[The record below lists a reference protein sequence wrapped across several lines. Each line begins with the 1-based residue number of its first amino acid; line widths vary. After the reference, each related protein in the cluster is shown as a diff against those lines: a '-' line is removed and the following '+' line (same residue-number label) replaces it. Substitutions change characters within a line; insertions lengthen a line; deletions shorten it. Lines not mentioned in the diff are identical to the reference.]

1 MKLKKKN
8 KRRFDTNEVK
18 KRINNIYNVFS
29 KKDKYNI
36 NFEEINQRQY
46 FLDFDEKYGV
56 INKDGEEIID
66 TNFDMIQIPNPSKDI
81 FVCMSN
87 YNAETG
93 SYETKIYNK
102 NREELFTNYEKVEA
116 ISRQESLD
124 NIPYEKSVLKYKEN
138 GKYGL
143 INLSGEKITK
153 PIYDDI
159 QALEYKEGMLTVKQN
174 DKFGIINING
184 DEIIKVKY
192 DGIQADQY
200 SLNENHNKKAGFI
213 VSIKTNDGYKFGYI
227 NYKGKTLLET
237 EYNEIARINYINDD
251 ESVYLVAFKNGQ
263 AGLFKNKSKVLENE
277 YEDIQ
282 FDNINNLLILQRNG
296 KQGVSDLDGKKI
308 IQLEYDNIIIT
319 GNSINAQKGDE
330 VTVFNSEG
338 EKLKNSNFI
347 SVLETDNK
355 NYFITID
362 KNENYG
368 VIDKDDNVIIDNKYT
383 FIDYL
388 FDNYFVAQNE
398 QKIGI
403 VDDKGKEVIKFDYD
417 VLQKIEGTD
426 LIQGIK
432 NENIDLI
439 DKNMKKILTMKNAQ
453 IDIKENYI
461 KIYNSEDRKYLQYD
475 GKEVSNINV
484 IKEAKLFAKK
494 SNNKWGFVDKNGNIK
509 IQYTY
514 DMVTELNEYGYAG
527 IKLNGKWGVINSE
540 GKIIQ
545 EPIYDLQELEPQFIG
560 KYYKVDLGYGE
571 NFYTKVN

>member
-1 MKLKKKN
+1 MKSKKGLII
-8 KRRFDTNEVK
+8 FL
-18 KRINNIYNVFS
+18 IISLIIFIFICYNVFS

-143 INLSGEKITK
+143 INLSGKKITN

-174 DKFGIINING
+174 NKFGIINING

-403 VDDKGKEVIKFDYD
+403 VDDKGKEVIKYDYD

>member
-1 MKLKKKN
+1 MKSKKGLII
-8 KRRFDTNEVK
+8 FL
-18 KRINNIYNVFS
+18 IISLIIFIFICYNVFS

-143 INLSGEKITK
+143 INLSGKKITK

-251 ESVYLVAFKNGQ
+251 ESVYLVAFENGQ

-494 SNNKWGFVDKNGNIK
+494 SSNKWGFVDKNGNIK

-514 DMVTELNEYGYAG
+514 DMVTEINEYGYAG

>member
-1 MKLKKKN
+1 MKSKKGLII
-8 KRRFDTNEVK
+8 FL
-18 KRINNIYNVFS
+18 IISLIIFIFICYNVFS

-143 INLSGEKITK
+143 INLSGKKITN

-237 EYNEIARINYINDD
+237 EYNEIARINYINDG

>member
-1 MKLKKKN
+1 MKSKKGLII
-8 KRRFDTNEVK
+8 FL
-18 KRINNIYNVFS
+18 IISLIIFIFICYNVFS

-102 NREELFTNYEKVEA
+102 NREELFTDYEKVEA

-143 INLSGEKITK
+143 INLSGKKITK

-432 NENIDLI
+432 NGNIDLI

>member
-1 MKLKKKN
+1 MKSKKGLII
-8 KRRFDTNEVK
+8 FL
-18 KRINNIYNVFS
+18 IISLIIFIFICYNVFS

-143 INLSGEKITK
+143 INLSGKKITN

-355 NYFITID
+355 DYFITID

-540 GKIIQ
+540 GKNIQ

>member
-1 MKLKKKN
+1 MKSKKGLII
-8 KRRFDTNEVK
+8 FL
-18 KRINNIYNVFS
+18 IISLIIFIFICYNVFS

-66 TNFDMIQIPNPSKDI
+66 TNFDMIQIPNPSKYI

-319 GNSINAQKGDE
+319 GNSINAQKGDK

-494 SNNKWGFVDKNGNIK
+494 SNNKWGFVDKSGNIK

>member
-1 MKLKKKN
+1 MKSKKGLII
-8 KRRFDTNEVK
+8 FL
-18 KRINNIYNVFS
+18 IISLIIFIFICYNVFS

-319 GNSINAQKGDE
+319 GNSINAQKGDK

-494 SNNKWGFVDKNGNIK
+494 SNNKWGFVDKSGNIK

>member
-1 MKLKKKN
+1 MKSKKGLII
-8 KRRFDTNEVK
+8 FL
-18 KRINNIYNVFS
+18 IISLIIFIFICYNVFS

-102 NREELFTNYEKVEA
+102 NREELFTDYEKVEA

-143 INLSGEKITK
+143 INLSGKKITK

-432 NENIDLI
+432 NGNIDLI
-439 DKNMKKILTMKNAQ
+439 DKNMKKILTTKNAQ

>member
-1 MKLKKKN
+1 MKSKKGLII
-8 KRRFDTNEVK
+8 FL
-18 KRINNIYNVFS
+18 IISLIIFIFICYNVFS

-143 INLSGEKITK
+143 INLSGKKITK

-494 SNNKWGFVDKNGNIK
+494 SNNKWGFIDKNGNIK

>member
-1 MKLKKKN
+1 MKSKKGLII
-8 KRRFDTNEVK
+8 FL
-18 KRINNIYNVFS
+18 IISLIIFIFICYNVFS

-143 INLSGEKITK
+143 INLSGKKITK

-184 DEIIKVKY
+184 DGIIKVKY

-251 ESVYLVAFKNGQ
+251 ESVFLVAFKNGQ

-347 SVLETDNK
+347 SVLETDKK

-439 DKNMKKILTMKNAQ
+439 DKKKKKILTMKNAQ

>member
-1 MKLKKKN
+1 MKSKKGLII
-8 KRRFDTNEVK
+8 FL
-18 KRINNIYNVFS
+18 IISLIIFIFICYNVFS

-143 INLSGEKITK
+143 INLSGKKITK

-184 DEIIKVKY
+184 DEIINVKY

>member
-1 MKLKKKN
+1 MKSKKGLII
-8 KRRFDTNEVK
+8 FL
-18 KRINNIYNVFS
+18 IISLIIFIFICYNVFS

-143 INLSGEKITK
+143 INLSGKKITN

-403 VDDKGKEVIKFDYD
+403 VDDKGKEVIKYDYD

-494 SNNKWGFVDKNGNIK
+494 SNNKWGFVDKNWNIK

>member
-1 MKLKKKN
+1 MKSKKGLII
-8 KRRFDTNEVK
+8 FL
-18 KRINNIYNVFS
+18 IISLIIFIFICYNVFS

-143 INLSGEKITK
+143 INLSGKKITN

-263 AGLFKNKSKVLENE
+263 AGVFKNKSKVLENE

-403 VDDKGKEVIKFDYD
+403 VDDKGKEVIKYDYD

>member
-1 MKLKKKN
+1 MKSKKGLII
-8 KRRFDTNEVK
+8 FL
-18 KRINNIYNVFS
+18 IISLIIFIFICYNVFS

-143 INLSGEKITK
+143 INLSGKKITK

-184 DEIIKVKY
+184 DEIINVKY

-362 KNENYG
+362 KIENYG

>member
-1 MKLKKKN
+1 MKSKKGLII
-8 KRRFDTNEVK
+8 FL
-18 KRINNIYNVFS
+18 IISLIIFIFICYNVFS

-143 INLSGEKITK
+143 INLSGKKITK

-484 IKEAKLFAKK
+484 IKEAELFAKK

>member
-1 MKLKKKN
+1 MKSKKGLII
-8 KRRFDTNEVK
+8 FL
-18 KRINNIYNVFS
+18 IISLIIFIFICYNVFS

-93 SYETKIYNK
+93 NYETKIYNK
-102 NREELFTNYEKVEA
+102 NREELFTDYEKVEA

-143 INLSGEKITK
+143 INLSGKKITK

-432 NENIDLI
+432 NGNIDLI

>member
-1 MKLKKKN
+1 MKSKKGLII
-8 KRRFDTNEVK
+8 FL
-18 KRINNIYNVFS
+18 IISLIIFIFICYNVFS

-143 INLSGEKITK
+143 INLSGKKITNT
-153 PIYDDI
+153 IYDDI

-355 NYFITID
+355 DYFITID

>member
-1 MKLKKKN
+1 MKSKKGLII
-8 KRRFDTNEVK
+8 FL
-18 KRINNIYNVFS
+18 IISLIIFIFICYNVFS

-102 NREELFTNYEKVEA
+102 NREELFTDYEKVEA

-143 INLSGEKITK
+143 INLSEKKITK

>member
-1 MKLKKKN
+1 MKSKKGLII
-8 KRRFDTNEVK
+8 FL
-18 KRINNIYNVFS
+18 IISLIIFIFICYNVFS

-102 NREELFTNYEKVEA
+102 NREELFTDYEKVEA

-143 INLSGEKITK
+143 INLCGKKITK

-432 NENIDLI
+432 NGNIDLI

>member
-1 MKLKKKN
+1 MKSKKGLII
-8 KRRFDTNEVK
+8 FL
-18 KRINNIYNVFS
+18 IISLIIFIFICYNVFS

-46 FLDFDEKYGV
+46 FLEFDEKYGV

-143 INLSGEKITK
+143 INLSGKKITK

-355 NYFITID
+355 DYFITID

>member
-1 MKLKKKN
+1 MKSKKGLII
-8 KRRFDTNEVK
+8 FL
-18 KRINNIYNVFS
+18 IISLIIFIFICYNVFS

-143 INLSGEKITK
+143 INLSGKKITN

>member
-1 MKLKKKN
+1 MKSKKGLII
-8 KRRFDTNEVK
+8 FL
-18 KRINNIYNVFS
+18 IISLIIFIFICYNVFS

-143 INLSGEKITK
+143 INLSGKKITN

-355 NYFITID
+355 DYFITID

>member
-1 MKLKKKN
+1 MKSKKGLII
-8 KRRFDTNEVK
+8 FL
-18 KRINNIYNVFS
+18 IISLIIFIFICYNVFS

-46 FLDFDEKYGV
+46 FLEFDEKYGV

-143 INLSGEKITK
+143 INLSGKKITK

-494 SNNKWGFVDKNGNIK
+494 SSNKWGFVDKNGNIK

>member
-1 MKLKKKN
+1 MKSKKGLII
-8 KRRFDTNEVK
+8 FL
-18 KRINNIYNVFS
+18 IISLIIFIFICYNVFS

-143 INLSGEKITK
+143 INLSGKKITK

-319 GNSINAQKGDE
+319 GNSINAQKGDK

-426 LIQGIK
+426 LFQGIK

-461 KIYNSEDRKYLQYD
+461 KIYNSEDRKYLKYD

>member
-1 MKLKKKN
+1 MKSKKGLII
-8 KRRFDTNEVK
+8 FL
-18 KRINNIYNVFS
+18 IISLIIFIFICYNVFS

-143 INLSGEKITK
+143 INLSGKKITN

-403 VDDKGKEVIKFDYD
+403 VDDKGKEVIKYDYD

-545 EPIYDLQELEPQFIG
+545 EPIYDLQELELQFIG

>member
-1 MKLKKKN
+1 MKSKKGLII
-8 KRRFDTNEVK
+8 FL
-18 KRINNIYNVFS
+18 IISLIIFIFICYNVFS

-102 NREELFTNYEKVEA
+102 NREELFTDYEKVEA

-143 INLSGEKITK
+143 INLSGKKITK

-263 AGLFKNKSKVLENE
+263 AGLFKNKSKVLKNE

-432 NENIDLI
+432 NGNIDLI

>member
-1 MKLKKKN
+1 MKSKKGLII
-8 KRRFDTNEVK
+8 FL
-18 KRINNIYNVFS
+18 IISLIIFIFICYNVFS

-46 FLDFDEKYGV
+46 FLEFDEKYGV

-143 INLSGEKITK
+143 INLSGKKITN

>member
-1 MKLKKKN
+1 MKSKKGLII
-8 KRRFDTNEVK
+8 FL
-18 KRINNIYNVFS
+18 IISLIIFIFICYNVFS

-319 GNSINAQKGDE
+319 GNSINAQKGDK

-494 SNNKWGFVDKNGNIK
+494 SNNKWGFVDKSGNIK

-545 EPIYDLQELEPQFIG
+545 EPIYDLQELEPQFMG

>member
-1 MKLKKKN
+1 MKSKKGLII
-8 KRRFDTNEVK
+8 FL
-18 KRINNIYNVFS
+18 IISLIIFIFICYNVFS

-102 NREELFTNYEKVEA
+102 NREELFTDYEKVEA

-143 INLSGEKITK
+143 INLSGKKITK

-159 QALEYKEGMLTVKQN
+159 QALEYKEGMLTVKKN

>member
-1 MKLKKKN
+1 MKSKKGLII
-8 KRRFDTNEVK
+8 FL
-18 KRINNIYNVFS
+18 IISLIIFIFICYNVFS

-403 VDDKGKEVIKFDYD
+403 VDDKGKEVIKYDYD

>member
-1 MKLKKKN
+1 MKSKKGLII
-8 KRRFDTNEVK
+8 FL
-18 KRINNIYNVFS
+18 IISLIIFIFICYNVFS

-143 INLSGEKITK
+143 INLSGKKITK

-484 IKEAKLFAKK
+484 IKDAKLFAKK

>member
-1 MKLKKKN
+1 MKSKKGLII
-8 KRRFDTNEVK
+8 FL
-18 KRINNIYNVFS
+18 IISLIIFIFICYNVFS

-56 INKDGEEIID
+56 INKNGEEIID

-143 INLSGEKITK
+143 INLNGKKITK

>member
-1 MKLKKKN
+1 MKSKKGLII
-8 KRRFDTNEVK
+8 FL
-18 KRINNIYNVFS
+18 IISLIIFIFICYNVFS

-46 FLDFDEKYGV
+46 FLEFDEKYGV

-319 GNSINAQKGDE
+319 GNSINAQKGDK

-494 SNNKWGFVDKNGNIK
+494 SNNKWGFVDKSGNIK

>member
-1 MKLKKKN
+1 MKSKKGLII
-8 KRRFDTNEVK
+8 FL
-18 KRINNIYNVFS
+18 IISLIIFIFICYNVFS

-143 INLSGEKITK
+143 INLSGKKITK

-184 DEIIKVKY
+184 DGIIKVKY

-251 ESVYLVAFKNGQ
+251 ESVFLVAFKNGQ

-484 IKEAKLFAKK
+484 IKDAKLFAKK

>member
-1 MKLKKKN
+1 MKSKKGLII
-8 KRRFDTNEVK
+8 FL
-18 KRINNIYNVFS
+18 IISLIIFIFICYNVFS

-56 INKDGEEIID
+56 INKNGEEIID

-143 INLSGEKITK
+143 INLSGKKITK

>member
-1 MKLKKKN
+1 MKSKKGLII
-8 KRRFDTNEVK
+8 FL
-18 KRINNIYNVFS
+18 IISLIIFIFICYNVFS

-143 INLSGEKITK
+143 INLSGKKITK

-184 DEIIKVKY
+184 DGIIKVKY

-251 ESVYLVAFKNGQ
+251 ESVFLVAFKNGQ

-347 SVLETDNK
+347 SVLETDKK

-368 VIDKDDNVIIDNKYT
+368 VIDKDDNVIIDIKYT

>member
-1 MKLKKKN
+1 MKSKKGLII
-8 KRRFDTNEVK
+8 FL
-18 KRINNIYNVFS
+18 IISLIIFIFICYNVFS

-102 NREELFTNYEKVEA
+102 NREELLTNYEKVEA

-143 INLSGEKITK
+143 INLSGKKITN

-355 NYFITID
+355 DYFITID

>member
-1 MKLKKKN
+1 MKSKKGLII
-8 KRRFDTNEVK
+8 FL
-18 KRINNIYNVFS
+18 IISLIIFIFICYNVFS

-143 INLSGEKITK
+143 INLSGKKITN

-403 VDDKGKEVIKFDYD
+403 VDDKGKEVIKYDYD

-432 NENIDLI
+432 NEKIDLI

>member
-1 MKLKKKN
+1 MKSKKGLII
-8 KRRFDTNEVK
+8 FL
-18 KRINNIYNVFS
+18 IISLIIFIFICYNVFS

-143 INLSGEKITK
+143 INLSGKKITK

-355 NYFITID
+355 DYFITID

>member
-1 MKLKKKN
+1 MKSKKGLII
-8 KRRFDTNEVK
+8 FL
-18 KRINNIYNVFS
+18 IISLIIFIFICYNVFS

-143 INLSGEKITK
+143 INLSGKKITN

-461 KIYNSEDRKYLQYD
+461 KIYNFEDRKYLQYD